1 MSIDRNRLRPTSL
14 RRRLLGLVSIAAL
27 AIFGLATNLTYR
39 QAHNDVQE
47 LMDGQLSKM
56 GRLMLAQAQ
65 QGAEHL
71 ANLPAAMA
79 SLRGT
84 RDQQNDI
91 PLEYQIGKADGTV
104 LVRSAEAP
112 NTPLSG
118 ALGFSTLP
126 HESEPW
132 RSLILETD
140 DGSYRIQV
148 AESIPKRDKEAF
160 EIATKTVLPLLV
172 IFPLLL
178 AAIYF
183 SIRRGLKPL
192 DDLAKEVLNRS
203 PENMVPLE
211 NRATPHEALPLV
223 AAINRL
229 LFRLS
234 GSLEHERRFTAD
246 AAHELRTPLAAVRI
260 QTQVAALSE
269 NGEQRQHAL
278 SQALA
283 GIDRATRIL
292 EQMLRLSRLDPMAQV
307 PSPAKVN
314 LAELLADVI
323 AEFRDHTQASR
334 IESDIE
340 ESAPF
345 IVGDAELLRIA
356 LRNLFDNALRYSPPD
371 TAIRISLRRQKTGLT
386 ISVADRG
393 LGVDEAELPRLVERF
408 YRGTTVTAEG
418 SGLGLT
424 LVNRI
429 AELHDARLDLVNRE
443 GGGFEACLRWGT

>member
-229 LFRLS
+229 LFRLN

-356 LRNLFDNALRYSPPD
+356 LRNLIDNALRYSPPD
-371 TAIRISLRRQKTGLT
+371 TPIRISLRRQKTGLT

-429 AELHDARLDLVNRE
+429 AELHDARLDLVNRG

>member
-140 DGSYRIQV
+140 DGSHRIQV

-323 AEFRDHTQASR
+323 AEFRDHTPASR

-356 LRNLFDNALRYSPPD
+356 LRNLIDNALRYSPPD
-371 TAIRISLRRQKTGLT
+371 TPIRISLRRQKTGLT

-429 AELHDARLDLVNRE
+429 AELHDARLDLVNRG

>member
-323 AEFRDHTQASR
+323 AEFRDHTPASR

-356 LRNLFDNALRYSPPD
+356 LRNLIDNALRYSPPD
-371 TAIRISLRRQKTGLT
+371 TPIRISLRRQKTGLT

-443 GGGFEACLRWGT
+443 GGGFEACLRLGT